1 MKAERLVLFVCLLV
15 ASCSMSLLGGCGGLK
30 PGTSAMPSP
39 TPSPTP
45 VSSAKLVYSIVGS
58 TVAGFMVQS
67 DGKLQAIPGLAS
79 AQKLNNAQLIA
90 SPDGKWL
97 FTITGCPPDSCP
109 EEGAVF
115 RQAIQSDGKLGAP
128 AMVIPSDQKIIS
140 VAVDPNSHFLYALSQ
155 VVRVPPIDPDTG
167 CSAITQTLTAYSIG
181 GDGGTAPLNSQ
192 VATVTSGDCP
202 MASGGFP
209 ETALVGF
216 RQDSAGN
223 FLWLTQTEPG
233 RGTAIPSLISI
244 PVAANGTLGTLT
256 TTQVAQFTQTEH
268 VAIAG
273 GFLVTNEDR
282 FRMFIAPDTV
292 TTFRLQSGSPQYA
305 AQCPSTVSAC
315 QGVLAIAA
323 SPNGKVVYTISG
335 ASAFSGGPE
344 PALTVNALAL
354 DSSTGALAPL
364 GKSVSLPQ
372 GAIVLP
378 ITTLLPPLAAMSSDG
393 RSLFISRNG
402 DGVITTITLDP
413 TTGQLDTAVDS
424 MAGGLPSAIVSVA
437 K

>member
-30 PGTSAMPSP
+30 SGTSATPTA

-45 VSSAKLVYSIVGS
+45 VSSAKLVYSVVGS
-58 TVAGFMVQS
+58 TVAGFTVQP
-67 DGKLQAIPGLAS
+67 GAKLQAIPGVAS
-79 AQKLNNAQLIA
+79 AQQLDNTQLIA

-97 FTITGCPPDSCP
+97 FTATGCPPNSCP

-115 RQAIQSDGKLGAP
+115 SQGIQQDGTLTAP

-140 VAVDPNSHFLYALSQ
+140 VAVDPSSRFLYALSQ
-155 VVRVPPIDPDTG
+155 VVRVPPIEPDTG
-167 CSAITQTLTAYSIG
+167 CSAITQTLTAYSIESNG
-181 GDGGTAPLNSQ
+181 GIAPLNSQ

-216 RQDSAGN
+216 RQDTAGN
-223 FLWLTQTEPG
+223 FLWLTQTDPG
-233 RGTAIPSLISI
+233 RGTDFPSLLSI
-244 PVAANGTLGTLT
+244 PVAANGTLGAVT
-256 TTQVAQFTQTEH
+256 TSHIDQFTETEH
-268 VAIAG
+268 FAIAG

-282 FRMFIAPDTV
+282 FRMSIAPDTV
-292 TTFRLQSGSPQYA
+292 TTFRLQNGSPQFA
-305 AQCPSTVSAC
+305 SQCPSTVSAC

-335 ASAFSGGPE
+335 ASVFSGPE

-354 DSSTGALAPL
+354 DSSTGALSPF

-372 GAIVLP
+372 GAIVMP
-378 ITTLLPPLAAMSSDG
+378 ITAILPPVTAMSSDG
-393 RSLFISRNG
+393 SFLFISRNG

-413 TTGQLDTAVDS
+413 ATGQLNTAVDS
-424 MAGGLPSAIVSVA
+424 MAGGLPNAIVSVA